1 MPEFLQEQQKT
12 LEPDEHT
19 TGETIRTPRG
29 TFYLTDM
36 TPEQMKTAGYGV
48 HHTSEDGRY
57 LIMTDST
64 RAFAVEAQPE
74 KENPL
79 KHVED
84 TIEQN
89 DNSFDG
95 LINNT
100 PTVDEL
106 EQKAKAG
113 EQISLYDLANAIKDD
128 EKRGKAAQP
137 EKKPSILAQLKAAKE
152 STAPKKETTKS
163 KNHDL
168 EV

>member
-1 MPEFLQEQQKT
+1 MEA
-12 LEPDEHT
+12 
-19 TGETIRTPRG
+19 
-29 TFYLTDM
+29 
-36 TPEQMKTAGYGV
+36 AGYGV
-48 HHTSEDGRY
+48 HHTSEDGQY
-57 LIMTDST
+57 LIMTDNT
-64 RAFAVEAQPE
+64 RAFAVAAQPE

-84 TIEQN
+84 SIEQN

-95 LINNT
+95 IINNA

-113 EQISLYDLANAIKDD
+113 EQISLYDLANAIKAD
-128 EKRGKAAQP
+128 KGAQT

-152 STAPKKETTKS
+152 NTAPKKEAAKS